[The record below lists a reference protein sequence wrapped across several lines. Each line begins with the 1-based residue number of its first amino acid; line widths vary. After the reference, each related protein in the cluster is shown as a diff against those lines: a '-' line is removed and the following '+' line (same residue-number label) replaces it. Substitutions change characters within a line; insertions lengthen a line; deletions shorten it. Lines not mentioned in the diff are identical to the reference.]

1 MSYLYNSANYRVI
14 LVVWQ
19 LNWVDVPPWPGNSK
33 NLSQL
38 VNPTQLSD
46 HQNHPAFS
54 TDLVDDPL
62 HLECLEDVGAVA
74 DAVLHDEDEDGD
86 QRQDHHVHRV
96 QPLTN
101 PGRKKGVNKL
111 APEFFLHIFG
121 GD

>member
-1 MSYLYNSANYRVI
+1 MGGGFHHTDVSPEGQQKDFTIWMCHPVLLYTST
-14 LVVWQ
+14 
-19 LNWVDVPPWPGNSK
+19 G
-33 NLSQL
+33 
-38 VNPTQLSD
+38 PTVL
-46 HQNHPAFS
+46 FS

-101 PGRKKGVNKL
+101 PGRKESTNWPL
-111 APEFFLHIFG
+111 NFFLHIFG
-121 GD
+121 GDHQ